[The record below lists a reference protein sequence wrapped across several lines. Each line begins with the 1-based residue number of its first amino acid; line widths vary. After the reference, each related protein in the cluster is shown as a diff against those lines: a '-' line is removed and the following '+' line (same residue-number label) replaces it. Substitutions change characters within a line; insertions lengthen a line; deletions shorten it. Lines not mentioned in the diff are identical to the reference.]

1 MTVIRRDF
9 LKLAGTGLP
18 GISLGAHAQTAIKP
32 GDAANAVFDVRT
44 FGARGDG
51 ASIDT
56 PAINKAI
63 EAASTQ
69 GGGTVRFPAGTYAS
83 YSIHL
88 MSNVVLSLEMGA
100 TILAANGTG
109 YDPAEPNK
117 PWEDYQDYGHNHWH
131 NSLLWGEGIH
141 DVAIVG
147 PGLIWGKG
155 LSRGSSEE
163 PRAETP
169 GAGNKAIAL
178 KNCHNVLLRD
188 FSILKGGHF
197 GILAQGSTT

>member
-1 MTVIRRDF
+1 MSIVRRDF
-9 LKLAGTGLP
+9 LKLAGAGLP
-18 GISLGAHAQTAIKP
+18 AISLGGDAQTAARP
-32 GDAANAVFDVRT
+32 GPAAKTVFDVRT

-69 GGGTVRFPAGTYAS
+69 GGGTVQFPAGTYAS

-100 TILAANGTG
+100 TILAAGGNN
-109 YDPAEPNK
+109 YDAAEPNK

-147 PGLIWGKG
+147 PGLIWGK
-155 LSRGSSEE
+155 
-163 PRAETP
+163 A
-169 GAGNKAIAL
+169 
-178 KNCHNVLLRD
+178 
-188 FSILKGGHF
+188 
-197 GILAQGSTT
+197 